1 MIIPIR
7 RARVKILPFASSV
20 AYPFLIASPD
30 TNVPIALNTQKTGMV
45 TIFIIIGP
53 IIGIAAIKTSVVDFE
68 EPYNFGT
75 NEYESIIQ
83 GENIKSFEGQ
93 PVSSCIKGI
102 KHFLNK

>member
-45 TIFIIIGP
+45 TIFMIIGP
-53 IIGIAAIKTSVVDFE
+53 IIGIAAIKALSPTKTSVKTLITKAINTIIFL
-68 EPYNFGT
+68 
-75 NEYESIIQ
+75 SIPFVLKKQ
-83 GENIKSFEGQ
+83 K
-93 PVSSCIKGI
+93 
-102 KHFLNK
+102 L

>member
-30 TNVPIALNTQKTGMV
+30 TNVPSALNTQKIGIV

-53 IIGIAAIKTSVVDFE
+53 IIGIAATKAPRPTKISVKTLIAKAVNTTTFLST
-68 EPYNFGT
+68 PYCIEKT
-75 NEYESIIQ
+75 
-83 GENIKSFEGQ
+83 KRALEG
-93 PVSSCIKGI
+93 
-102 KHFLNK
+102 NK

>member
-30 TNVPIALNTQKTGMV
+30 TNVPIALNTQKTGIV

-53 IIGIAAIKTSVVDFE
+53 IIGIAAIKALSPTKTSVKTLITKAINTIIFLSIPYWIEKTKTVDR
-68 EPYNFGT
+68 N
-75 NEYESIIQ
+75 IQ
-83 GENIKSFEGQ
+83 KNI
-93 PVSSCIKGI
+93 
-102 KHFLNK
+102 FL